1 MSDIHCTKLMNS
13 YLFQEYMFECLQ
25 TESMM
30 VLALRL
36 VEEPVKAVVGAL
48 TVQGHTAPQCV
59 YLLQIQT
66 YSIQGKT
73 CQFLWCNFFF
83 CENFLPLK
91 NSSFFT
97 FISIKVMQ
105 KIVIFF
111 IMPIYRP
118 IIAQN

>member
-1 MSDIHCTKLMNS
+1 MSDIHCTKLLNS

-36 VEEPVKAVVGAL
+36 VEEPVKAVVRAL
-48 TVQGHTAPQCV
+48 TVQGHTAPQSV

-83 CENFLPLK
+83 LMIILYH
-91 NSSFFT
+91 SRIFFT
-97 FISIKVMQ
+97 FLGHKKQ

-111 IMPIYRP
+111 HLANIHTY
-118 IIAQN
+118 NC